1 MAEMS
6 VHGREP
12 TPSPTETAATAVGD
26 APLNTSSELTVLQ
39 REIDQCR
46 AENFTLKRLL
56 TEREREIE
64 DLLLSTSW
72 RVTAPLRSFGD
83 WLRTKHWFRQRS
95 FASRRRRE
103 SFVIDG
109 GEYQHWLRSYSLVDL
124 AMRARLA
131 AGVGRLAARPL
142 ISVIMPSYN
151 VDPKFMRAAI
161 DSVRRQIYPF
171 WELCISD
178 DASTLEGVRALLEDC
193 AAEDDRIQV
202 TFRASNGHISANSN
216 SALEL
221 ARGDYVALMD
231 ADDVLPED
239 ALFWVAHE
247 IALNPDVDLI
257 FTDEDKIDEAGRRF
271 DPYFKAAWNPALMLA
286 QNAFCHLGV
295 FRRSLVEQVGRFR
308 EGYEGAQDHD
318 LVLRCADA
326 SMPDRIRHIP
336 RVLYHW
342 RASRHSTAASLA
354 SKPYAAQA
362 GRRTIED
369 HLRRNDIKGRVET
382 TAGSFY
388 QVVYTIPDPLPRVSI
403 IVPTTLRNRV
413 VPRCLRSVLEKTR
426 YGNFELVLVATKP
439 DLAAGSAQV
448 KFARLLR
455 DPRVRTLDYEPSAFN
470 FSWVNNFGAAETR
483 GELLCF
489 LNDDIEA
496 ISPDWLAQL
505 VARVGLE
512 GVAAAGPMLYYPSTL
527 IQQAGVLL
535 GVGGVADHA
544 FRNEECGQ
552 IGYFARAALEQ
563 DYTCLTAACLLV
575 RRESFEAVGGFDVAL
590 PTAFN
595 DVDFCIRLRRA
606 GMRIIWTP
614 TAQMYHYES
623 LTFGAHDSAGRAG
636 QFDHD
641 IDAMRS
647 RWRDILDNDPSY
659 NPNLSLDSKRQFQL
673 TAPPRTVFGLSD
685 VGGGRHDRAISRT
698 SVLP

>member
-1 MAEMS
+1 MS
-6 VHGREP
+6 LERHQS
-12 TPSPTETAATAVGD
+12 TSSPGGTAATAVRD
-26 APLNTSSELTVLQ
+26 AARDTSGELTVMQ
-39 REIDQCR
+39 REIDLCR

-56 TEREREIE
+56 TERERQIE

-72 RVTAPLRSFGD
+72 RVTALLRNFGD
-83 WLRTKHWFRQRS
+83 WLRKKQWIGPRS

-103 SFVIDG
+103 SFAIDG
-109 GEYQHWLRSYSLVDL
+109 GEYQHWLRSYSLVDA

-151 VDPKFMRAAI
+151 VDPKYMRAAI

-178 DASTLEGVRALLEDC
+178 DASTLAGVRALLEDC
-193 AAEDDRIQV
+193 AAQDDRIRV

-216 SALEL
+216 SALAL

-257 FTDEDKIDEAGRRF
+257 FTDEDKIDDAGRRF
-271 DPYFKAAWNPALMLA
+271 DPYFKATWNPALMLA

-326 SMPDRIRHIP
+326 TTPDRIRHIP

-342 RASRHSTAASLA
+342 RAARHSTAASPA
-354 SKPYAAQA
+354 SKPYAAEA

-369 HLRRNDIKGRVET
+369 HLRRNDIEGRVET
-382 TAGSFY
+382 AAGSFY
-388 QVVYTIPDPLPRVSI
+388 QVVYTMPDPLPRVSI

-413 VPRCLRSVLEKTR
+413 TPRCLRSVLETTR
-426 YGNFELVLVATKP
+426 YGNFELVLVATRP
-439 DLAAGSAQV
+439 DLAAGSARA

-455 DPRVRTLDYEPSAFN
+455 DPRVRTLGYEPSAFN
-470 FSWVNNFGAAETR
+470 FSRVNNFGAAETH

-489 LNDDIEA
+489 LNDDIEV
-496 ISPDWLAQL
+496 IDPDWLAQL
-505 VARVGLE
+505 VARVSLA
-512 GVAAAGPMLYYPSTL
+512 GVAAAGPMLYYPSGL

-544 FRNEECGQ
+544 FRNEARGQ
-552 IGYFARAALEQ
+552 IGYFARGALEQ
-563 DYTCLTAACLLV
+563 DFTCLTAACLLV
-575 RRESFEAVGGFDVAL
+575 RRDAFEAVGGFDVAL

-595 DVDFCIRLRRA
+595 DVDFCIRLRRT
-606 GMRIIWTP
+606 GGRIVWTP

-623 LTFGAHDSAGRAG
+623 LTFGAHDSPGRVS
-636 QFDHD
+636 QFDRD
-641 IDAMRS
+641 VEAMRS
-647 RWRDILDNDPSY
+647 QWHDVLDDDPCY
-659 NPNLSLDSKRQFQL
+659 NPNLSLDPKRQFQL
-673 TAPPRTVFGLSD
+673 TAPPRTVFALSD
-685 VGGGRHDRAISRT
+685 FAGHDRAVSRT